1 MWRMSV
7 CDRYF
12 GGLGNAKDNRQ
23 RLHTRLGR
31 EKHFY
36 DRCLF
41 ARIQLRR
48 LLWLSSLC
56 LAMAASYIDKL
67 ALILVRE
74 RKQLVARSRGK
85 AAFFTP
91 GGACEG
97 AESDEDALVR
107 ECREELTIDI
117 MRDPDEALAYSK
129 RRRTESRRAPWSRMT
144 CCMNFTGELQA
155 SEEEWRS

>member
-23 RLHTRLGR
+23 RLHTRLPDDGR

-56 LAMAASYIDKL
+56 A
-67 ALILVRE
+67 
-74 RKQLVARSRGK
+74 
-85 AAFFTP
+85 
-91 GGACEG
+91 
-97 AESDEDALVR
+97 
-107 ECREELTIDI
+107 
-117 MRDPDEALAYSK
+117 
-129 RRRTESRRAPWSRMT
+129 
-144 CCMNFTGELQA
+144 
-155 SEEEWRS
+155 